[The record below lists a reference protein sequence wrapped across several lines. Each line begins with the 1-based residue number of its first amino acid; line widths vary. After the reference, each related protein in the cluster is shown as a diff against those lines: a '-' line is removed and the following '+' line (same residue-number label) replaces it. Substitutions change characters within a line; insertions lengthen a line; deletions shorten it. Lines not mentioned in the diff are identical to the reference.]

1 VPPANTNFENAE
13 ESRAFLQRRV
23 SGFGIWGSC
32 LGWLFLFIRTIDL
45 ILGRDFAELVEPS
58 YLFHAVAAACLLLL
72 GLLNRTGRRTVRF
85 IRTSELVL
93 TLASCTFYS
102 LMGLTIWP
110 YVQPHYLI
118 LLALGLGLITRAIY
132 VPSSFSWSLRVTG
145 LPGIP
150 FLIVTYLLYRDL
162 DWAPLAPQAALFFHK
177 PELELRENLDS
188 RSMALGVVVFA
199 AAWWVCILAIC
210 ASASRIIYGL
220 RKQVHSA
227 MQLGQ
232 YTLVEKLGEGGM
244 GAVYR
249 AKHAMLR
256 RPTALKLL
264 PVDKSSAEAIARF
277 EKEVQ
282 LTAMLT
288 HPNTVTIFDY
298 GRTPDR
304 VFYYV
309 MELLEG
315 ATLTDVVEST
325 GPLPASRVVRILRH
339 VAGALAEAHGVHLIH
354 RDIKPSNIMLVE
366 QGARADVAK
375 VLDFGLVKQLDHSGD
390 AALTQEDS
398 ITGTPH
404 YLSPEAITNPD
415 AVDARSDIYAL
426 GAVGYY
432 LLTGETV
439 FTSGTIVA
447 ICSDHLHAV
456 PQPPSERLGAPVPRA
471 LEELILKCLKKVP
484 AERPQTADEIESAL
498 EHSELA
504 DDWTDQKARAW
515 WTEHRSTLERARSER
530 AISETDRT
538 VAVDF
543 AEREAMPMSSHSS

>member
-1 VPPANTNFENAE
+1 MSGSSNTHFENDE
-13 ESRAFLQRRV
+13 ESRAFLQRRI

-32 LGWLFLFIRTIDL
+32 LGWLFLFLRTIDV
-45 ILGRDFAELVEPS
+45 IVSKDFAELVHPS
-58 YLFHAVAAACLLLL
+58 YIFHAIGAACLLLL
-72 GLLNRTGRRTVRF
+72 GLLNRRGQRSVRF

-110 YVQPHYLI
+110 FVQPHYLI

-132 VPSSFSWSLRVTG
+132 VPSSFGWSLRVTA

-150 FLIVTYLLYRDL
+150 FLVVTYLLYRDV
-162 DWAPLAPQAALFFHK
+162 DWSPLAPQAAAFFGK
-177 PELELRENLDS
+177 PELELRQNLDP

-199 AAWWVCILAIC
+199 AAWWLCILAIC

-227 MQLGQ
+227 KQLGQ

-315 ATLTDVVEST
+315 ETLTDVVEST
-325 GPLPASRVVRILRH
+325 GPLPASRVARILSQ
-339 VAGALAEAHGVHLIH
+339 VAGALAEAHRVQLIH

-366 QGARADVAK
+366 QGARPDVAK
-375 VLDFGLVKQLDHSGD
+375 VLDFGLVKQLDHSDD
-390 AALTQEDS
+390 AALTHADS

-404 YLSPEAITNPD
+404 YLSPEAITNPE

-432 LLTGETV
+432 LVTGENV
-439 FTSGTIVA
+439 FTSTTIVA

-456 PQPPSERLGAPVPRA
+456 PQPPSERLGAPVPSA
-471 LEELILKCLKKVP
+471 LERLILQCLKKAP
-484 AERPQTADEIESAL
+484 AERPQTAAAIETALVESGLAAGWNDES
-498 EHSELA
+498 
-504 DDWTDQKARAW
+504 ARAW
-515 WTEHRSTLERARSER
+515 WNDHRASLESAREKRAVSN
-530 AISETDRT
+530 TDRT

-543 AEREAMPMSSHSS
+543 AEREAANTTAV